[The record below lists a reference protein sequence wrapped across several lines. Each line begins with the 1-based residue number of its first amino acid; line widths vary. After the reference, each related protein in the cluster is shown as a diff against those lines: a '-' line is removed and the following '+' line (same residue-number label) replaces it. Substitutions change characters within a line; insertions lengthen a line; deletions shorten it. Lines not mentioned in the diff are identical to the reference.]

1 MLIGVDYHP
10 SFQQIA
16 FLVEETGEYNER
28 RLNHSDGEAE
38 KFYRDLQQRGVH
50 VRVGM
55 EATGYSRWFERL
67 LAELSLVVASS
78 DGWTIRT
85 ADRTASAH
93 YEHTLVITN
102 DEPMLLTAA

>member
-1 MLIGVDYHP
+1 MMIGVDYHP

-16 FLVEETGEYNER
+16 FLVEETGEYSER

-38 KFYRDLQQRGVH
+38 QFYRDLQMRGVH

-67 LAELSLVVASS
+67 LAEWVSKCGSV
-78 DGWTIRT
+78 TQR
-85 ADRTASAH
+85 R
-93 YEHTLVITN
+93 
-102 DEPMLLTAA
+102 